1 MNNTGGKIQK
11 FSFKKEERL
20 SSRKIIDD
28 LFTEGESFFTNQVKV
43 IYLFKP
49 VPSKFPVQAAFSVGK
64 KSFKKA
70 VQRNLIKRRM
80 REAYRNKKHILY
92 HQLGEKQMAIFFIYG
107 GKAIPEYSQID
118 EAMSKGIQRLI
129 KVISSKKKEG

>member
-1 MNNTGGKIQK
+1 MSNTGEEIQK

-20 SSRKIIDD
+20 CSRKIIDN

-43 IYLFKP
+43 IYLFIP
-49 VPSKFPVQAAFSVGK
+49 VPTKFPVQAAFSVGK

-70 VQRNLIKRRM
+70 VHRNLIKRRM
-80 REAYRNKKHILY
+80 REAYRLKKHILY
-92 HQLGEKQMAIFFIYG
+92 EHLGETQMAIFFIYG
-107 GKAIPEYSQID
+107 GKAIPEYSQIE
-118 EAMSKGIQRLI
+118 EAMSKGIHRLG